1 MQQSEAATRF
11 CAAVDAL
18 HSGNDAAA
26 ANAWLLAF
34 AEEPHAP
41 AACESVVASPNAS
54 VAQQVFAVGVVGRA
68 AARLPVGT
76 SIEPLLQLI
85 GAPGSSPQAVASL
98 AVFLSAATLAAG
110 AEEQLLACSSFVAFP
125 PGKQLAVLHALAE
138 GLAQQASIEELRA
151 KPPVVAACQRAV
163 HTLQHV
169 ALETPAAAAG
179 GVDSA
184 DAADVGRCAALRCL
198 AAWAECGV
206 DYMTLCRGYPSLTS
220 ALFGCLDPRAI
231 ERSPHG
237 AWPSLQLPAIAA
249 SVLRAC
255 LQSALEADEPLT
267 IDACAPLFS
276 IAAAWSGDTSAAA
289 SAGAAAPAWSSVRS
303 LGTPQVDLSTGLSDG
318 GGPDA
323 TVRTE
328 LACGLAAISA
338 LALELTVEDTDE
350 AFRSATNGEGGAAAA
365 PLRGAI
371 ALLLASTDHA
381 LTGPAEIAAEG
392 WISLAAAL
400 PSAPHSAAPWRGEL
414 YTLVV
419 QCAVRRCSRAHLRA
433 GTGEDADDLEEWRER
448 CAAPLLTACSE
459 LLGVAPYLEPLA
471 EALQAALEGRAHPAH
486 GWGGPGPMQQLEA
499 LEAIESLLFA
509 AACTSG
515 HGSQRGCSAAA
526 AAAAKVEQLAAAAAS
541 AAATPGAVGSPA
553 AEIAGAVLSRAAA
566 CRAALDCVMS
576 DDADFE
582 PRGGLGWASL
592 T

>member
-68 AARLPVGT
+68 VARLPVGT

-151 KPPVVAACQRAV
+151 KPSVVAACQRAV
-163 HTLQHV
+163 HTLQQV

-179 GVDSA
+179 GVDAA
-184 DAADVGRCAALRCL
+184 DAADVDRGAALRCL

-206 DYMTLCRGYPSLTS
+206 DYMALCRGFPSLAS

-255 LQSALEADEPLT
+255 L
-267 IDACAPLFS
+267 
-276 IAAAWSGDTSAAA
+276 
-289 SAGAAAPAWSSVRS
+289 
-303 LGTPQVDLSTGLSDG
+303 
-318 GGPDA
+318 
-323 TVRTE
+323 
-328 LACGLAAISA
+328 
-338 LALELTVEDTDE
+338 
-350 AFRSATNGEGGAAAA
+350 
-365 PLRGAI
+365 
-371 ALLLASTDHA
+371 
-381 LTGPAEIAAEG
+381 
-392 WISLAAAL
+392 
-400 PSAPHSAAPWRGEL
+400 
-414 YTLVV
+414 
-419 QCAVRRCSRAHLRA
+419 
-433 GTGEDADDLEEWRER
+433 
-448 CAAPLLTACSE
+448 
-459 LLGVAPYLEPLA
+459 
-471 EALQAALEGRAHPAH
+471 
-486 GWGGPGPMQQLEA
+486 
-499 LEAIESLLFA
+499 
-509 AACTSG
+509 
-515 HGSQRGCSAAA
+515 
-526 AAAAKVEQLAAAAAS
+526 
-541 AAATPGAVGSPA
+541 
-553 AEIAGAVLSRAAA
+553 
-566 CRAALDCVMS
+566 
-576 DDADFE
+576 
-582 PRGGLGWASL
+582 
-592 T
+592 